1 MIVIVR
7 AAVPL
12 GMMIIG
18 LIIRSTATMIGRVA
32 EGGSLKLSAE
42 SFRRR
47 FICCSG
53 ENRAAA
59 VKKETQAPQQNIF
72 LHVRHLISSHFILKC
87 RKEKA
92 LAKILRPAFF
102 LSHDAGGI
110 ESGEGLAV
118 EKAALSRHGSQFL
131 EGEGGHR
138 YEFVFIAVLPRL
150 HQVPSLI

>member
-18 LIIRSTATMIGRVA
+18 LIIRSAATMIGRVA
-32 EGGSLKLSAE
+32 EGGSLQLPAE

-47 FICCSG
+47 FLCCSG
-53 ENRAAA
+53 EDRAA

-87 RKEKA
+87 RREKA
-92 LAKILRPAFF
+92 LAEILRPAFF
-102 LSHDAGGI
+102 LSHDACGI
-110 ESGEGLAV
+110 EGGEGLAV
-118 EKAALSRHGSQFL
+118 EKTALSRHGSQFL
-131 EGEGGHR
+131 DGEGGHR